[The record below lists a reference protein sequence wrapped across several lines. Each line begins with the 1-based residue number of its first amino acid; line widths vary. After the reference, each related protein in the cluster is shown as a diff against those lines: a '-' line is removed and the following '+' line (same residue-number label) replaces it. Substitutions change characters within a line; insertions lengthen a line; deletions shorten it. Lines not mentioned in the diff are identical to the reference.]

1 MNNDATEKANK
12 RTTIRLLLLSVGMF
26 AFAIVILPPLYE
38 LICDLTG
45 LNGKTGQANNEAE
58 LTRVVD
64 KDRLVTIEFVT
75 NVNSNLPWEFS
86 AAVKK
91 IQVHPGEVGKAL
103 FYARNRSKQRMVG
116 QAIPSL
122 APGQVAPYFSKTECF
137 CFTQQVLEAGQ
148 EAEMPVRFVVDPR
161 LPKRINTITLSY
173 TFYNAGK
180 YEDRKNVARKAGA
193 VGRAAGKAG
202 PS

>member
-1 MNNDATEKANK
+1 MNNDTTGKANK
-12 RTTIRLLLLSVGMF
+12 RTTIKLLLLSVGMF
-26 AFAIVILPPLYE
+26 AFAIIILPPLYE

-45 LNGKTGQANNEAE
+45 YGKTTQTKKEAQ

-64 KDRLVTIEFVT
+64 MDRLVTIEFVT
-75 NVNSNLPWEFS
+75 NVNSDLPWEFS

-91 IQVHPGEVGKAL
+91 IQVHPGELSKAL
-103 FYARNRSKQRMVG
+103 FYARNLSNQRMVG

-122 APGQVAPYFSKTECF
+122 TPAQAAPYFSKTECF
-137 CFTQQVLEAGQ
+137 CFTQQVFEAGQ
-148 EAEMPVRFVVDPR
+148 GMEMPVRFVVDPK

-173 TFYNAGK
+173 TFFNAGK
-180 YEDRKNVARKAGA
+180 YEDKDNAGKRAEA
-193 VGRAAGKAG
+193 VGSTVDKAG

>member
-1 MNNDATEKANK
+1 MNNDATGKANK
-12 RTTIRLLLLSVGMF
+12 RTTIKLLLLSVGMF
-26 AFAIVILPPLYE
+26 AFAIVVLPPLYE

-45 LNGKTGQANNEAE
+45 LNGKEASQANNEAE

-64 KDRLVTIEFVT
+64 MDRLVTIEFVT

-91 IQVHPGEVGKAL
+91 MQVHPGELGKAM
-103 FYARNRSKQRMVG
+103 FYARNLSKQRMVG
-116 QAIPSL
+116 QAVPSL
-122 APGQVAPYFSKTECF
+122 SPGQVAPYFNKTECF
-137 CFTQQVLEAGQ
+137 CFTQQVFEAGQ
-148 EAEMPVRFVVDPR
+148 EMEMPVRFVVDPR

-173 TFYNAGK
+173 TFFNAGK
-180 YEDRKNVARKAGA
+180 YEDKNNVARKAET
-193 VGRAAGKAG
+193 AADKAD